1 MKRVLRDSKAPVK
14 AAYDLDFFGD
24 IENRA
29 YHAGYDLQAD
39 TDGNITLTARDADY
53 KLPEI
58 TVRKIDGER
67 TTYEAHMKFQELDT
81 SNEQYYDS
89 MEFYVGHWLEAA
101 KFVTYLQQ
109 WSPDDY
115 IDDEE

>member
-1 MKRVLRDSKAPVK
+1 MKKVVRSSTRPVK
-14 AAYDLDFFGD
+14 AAYDLDFFVD

-39 TDGNITLTARDADY
+39 VDGSITLTARDADY

-58 TVRKIDGER
+58 AIRKVDGER

-81 SNEQYYDS
+81 SDEKYYDS
-89 MEFYVGHWLEAA
+89 MEFYVGHWMEAA

-115 IDDEE
+115 IYDEE

>member
-1 MKRVLRDSKAPVK
+1 MKRVIRASKAPVK
-14 AAYDLDFFGD
+14 AAYDLDFFAD

-29 YHAGYDLQAD
+29 YRAGYDLQAD
-39 TDGNITLTARDADY
+39 EDGNMTLTARDADH
-53 KLPEI
+53 KMPEI

-67 TTYEAHMKFQELDT
+67 TTYEAHMEFPELDT
-81 SNEQYYDS
+81 SDEQYYDS
-89 MEFYVGHWLEAA
+89 VEFYIGHWMEAA
-101 KFVTYLQQ
+101 KFVTYLLQ